1 LHFTLEDD
9 VYQFDMTDAEVK
21 RAKAAARLVA
31 QITSGEQLSK
41 ALEVG
46 DQLLKGR
53 AFAMKAARTNKP
65 LGRAYAEAFREW
77 KATFKFPTGKENE
90 ALYDAAITCA
100 QHRALA
106 EEVIASLAVKKRVEM
121 GVFGLAARVRAKV
134 RELEGLPRQP
144 KPARRNELADV
155 KGELA
160 DMREELTAARSENP
174 FAYWRESPREVARIL
189 ARADRAKAE
198 ALWKALGE
206 ALAEDG

>member
-1 LHFTLEDD
+1 
-9 VYQFDMTDAEVK
+9 VYQFDMTDEEVK

-31 QITSGEQLSK
+31 KITSGEQLSN

-65 LGRAYAEAFREW
+65 QGRAYAEAFREW
-77 KATFKFPTGKENE
+77 KAMLRFPTGKDAE
-90 ALYDAAITCA
+90 ALYDAAIVCA

-106 EEVIASLAVKKRVEM
+106 EEIIASLEVKKRVEM
-121 GVFGLAARVRAKV
+121 GVFGLAARVRAKI

-144 KPARRNELADV
+144 KLERRSELANLR
-155 KGELA
+155 GEMA
-160 DMREELTAARSENP
+160 DMREEVTAARSENP

-189 ARADRAKAE
+189 ARADPAKAE

-206 ALAEDG
+206 ALTQNSSEKEIE